1 MSGARFT
8 VKNSSF
14 ENLQTGIFV
23 NGIDESTRTTMV
35 ADHNIFTNNWAGI
48 GGTESSD
55 VTITHNI
62 FESIASGGE
71 GIGLGVGVV
80 MYDVGGTD
88 IDENVLEDANTFT
101 YTEGNK
107 VKDYRQ

>member
-1 MSGARFT
+1 
-8 VKNSSF
+8 
-14 ENLQTGIFV
+14 
-23 NGIDESTRTTMV
+23 
-35 ADHNIFTNNWAGI
+35 
-48 GGTESSD
+48 
-55 VTITHNI
+55 
-62 FESIASGGE
+62 
-71 GIGLGVGVV
+71 